1 LALAAKSKA
10 DKIKKPGFLLTTHH
24 YYTMCGGILVSRRA
38 QELQID
44 INNMTVSHPVIPGK
58 VLVLVI
64 DGVQGKAKVAE
75 AVEHGFT
82 IVETA
87 KGKTARI
94 KYEESELF

>member
-1 LALAAKSKA
+1 MSK
-10 DKIKKPGFLLTTHH
+10 
-24 YYTMCGGILVSRRA
+24 RA
-38 QELQID
+38 QELPID
-44 INNMTVSHPVIPGK
+44 INNMTVSHPVVPGK

-82 IVETA
+82 IIETA

-94 KYEESELF
+94 KYEENELF

>member
-1 LALAAKSKA
+1 LALATEPEEKG
-10 DKIKKPGFLLTTHH
+10 IKKPGFLLTVNHH
-24 YYTMCGGILVSRRA
+24 YTTHGGILVSKRA
-38 QELQID
+38 KELEID
-44 INNMTVSHPVIPGK
+44 TNNMTVSHPVVPGK

-82 IVETA
+82 IIETA

>member
-1 LALAAKSKA
+1 MESDWIKQKSR
-10 DKIKKPGFLLTTHH
+10 DLSRQSNPIIPH
-24 YYTMCGGILVSRRA
+24 GGIPVSKRA

-44 INNMTVSHPVIPGK
+44 IDNMTVSHPIVPGK
-58 VLVLVI
+58 VLVIVI

-94 KYEESELF
+94 KFEESELF

>member
-1 LALAAKSKA
+1 VSK
-10 DKIKKPGFLLTTHH
+10 
-24 YYTMCGGILVSRRA
+24 RA

-44 INNMTVSHPVIPGK
+44 IDNMMVSHPVVPGK
-58 VLVLVI
+58 VIVI
-64 DGVQGKAKVAE
+64 VVDGVQGKAKVAE

-94 KYEESELF
+94 KFEESELF

>member
-1 LALAAKSKA
+1 LALATKSETG
-10 DKIKKPGFLLTTHH
+10 KIKKARISPDRPPLLYH
-24 YYTMCGGILVSRRA
+24 GGILVSKRA

-44 INNMTVSHPVIPGK
+44 INNMTVSHPVVPGK